1 MTEYVEVAR
10 GESERGEIVLRR
22 RTEERA
28 ADALELRVNGVY
40 VMDTKETGSEVELAA
55 AALDLVEDP
64 RDVVVAG
71 LGLGFTTQRVL
82 ADTRVERV
90 MVVEIEDSL
99 IGWMRDGTIPHG
111 PALLADKRVHIVAAD
126 IVMAVAEATS
136 TYDLV
141 LLDVDNGP
149 GQLVHDANRRLYESD
164 FLASTRKLL
173 NRGGAVVVWSSNPA
187 PELRQVMEKV
197 FGNCTEQ
204 RHDVLLQGREEEYLL
219 YLSRRS

>member
-1 MTEYVEVAR
+1 LTEYVEVAR

-22 RTEERA
+22 RIEDHA
-28 ADALELRVNGVY
+28 ADALELRVNGVF
-40 VMDTKETGSEVELAA
+40 VMDTRETGTEVELAA

-82 ADTRVERV
+82 ADKRVERV
-90 MVVEIEDSL
+90 MVVEIEDAL

-111 PALLADKRVHIVAAD
+111 PALLADKRVHLVAAD
-126 IVMAVAEATS
+126 IVMAVTEATS

-149 GQLVHDANRRLYESD
+149 GQLVHGENARLYEPG
-164 FLASTRKLL
+164 FLGSTKQLL
-173 NRGGAVVVWSSNPA
+173 NRGGAVVVWSANPA
-187 PELRQVMEKV
+187 PKLRETMESV
-197 FGNCTEQ
+197 FGNCAEQ
-204 RHDVLLQGREEEYLL
+204 RHDVLLQGREAEYLL

>member
-1 MTEYVEVAR
+1 M
-10 GESERGEIVLRR
+10 
-22 RTEERA
+22 
-28 ADALELRVNGVY
+28 
-40 VMDTKETGSEVELAA
+40 ELAA

-82 ADTRVERV
+82 ADKRVERV
-90 MVVEIEDSL
+90 MVVEIEDAL

-149 GQLVHDANRRLYESD
+149 GHLVHGDNARLYEPD
-164 FLASTRKLL
+164 FLASTKAAAEPRRG
-173 NRGGAVVVWSSNPA
+173 RGGVVRRTRRRSCGRPWSS
-187 PELRQVMEKV
+187 V

-204 RHDVLLQGREEEYLL
+204 RHGVLLQGREEEYLL

>member
-10 GESERGEIVLRR
+10 GESERGEVLLRR
-22 RTEERA
+22 RIEDHA
-28 ADALELRVNGVY
+28 ADALELRVNGVF
-40 VMDTKETGSEVELAA
+40 VMDTRETGTEMELAA

-82 ADTRVERV
+82 ADKRVERV
-90 MVVEIEDSL
+90 MVVEIEDAL

-149 GQLVHDANRRLYESD
+149 GQLVHGANARLYEPD
-164 FLASTRKLL
+164 FLASTKQLL
-173 NRGGAVVVWSSNPA
+173 NRGGAVVVWSANPA
-187 PELRQVMEKV
+187 PELRETMEQV

-204 RHDVLLQGREEEYLL
+204 RHGVLLQGREEEYLL
-219 YLSRRS
+219 YLSRRT

>member
-1 MTEYVEVAR
+1 LTEYVEVAR

-22 RTEERA
+22 RIEEHA
-28 ADALELRVNGVY
+28 ADALELRVNGVF
-40 VMDTKETGSEVELAA
+40 VMDTRETGSEVELAA

-82 ADTRVERV
+82 ADKRVERV
-90 MVVEIEDSL
+90 MVVEIEEAL
-99 IGWMRDGTIPHG
+99 VGWMRDGTIPHG
-111 PALLADKRVHIVAAD
+111 PAVLADKRVHIVAAD

-149 GQLVHDANRRLYESD
+149 GHLVHGDNAQLYEAD
-164 FLASTRKLL
+164 FLASTRELL
-173 NRGGAVVVWSSNPA
+173 NAGGAVVVWSANPA
-187 PELRQVMEKV
+187 PDLLQTMESV

-204 RHDVLLQGREEEYLL
+204 RYGVHLQGREEEYLL